1 MPDGGDPI
9 GRIGMG
15 TNTLPLLVAYLS
27 VVNGLLGQLTLE
39 PFVAIEADLGIVG
52 KVAAKLQD
60 EGAEIVVED
69 VPIVVVDHG
78 CRFDD
83 PGVGALAIGAAS
95 TLGPTNPCGT
105 VSNCRGGGGAIR
117 VIERGP
123 IVMRMNVPCPN
134 VVLAKQIPFALP
146 GCTNSARP
154 TSEASV

>member
-1 MPDGGDPI
+1 MRKGERKIKPISMPDGGDPI

-69 VPIVVVDHG
+69 VPI
-78 CRFDD
+78 
-83 PGVGALAIGAAS
+83 
-95 TLGPTNPCGT
+95 
-105 VSNCRGGGGAIR
+105 
-117 VIERGP
+117 ERGP